1 MGFDATEAA
10 IVARFESQWSAL
22 QPEIPFTYD
31 NQGEADFITRG
42 SPWVRVTVLPGTR
55 TQVAMGSVRRW
66 RSLGIVTVQ
75 IFTPAGSGTGLAT
88 RLADTVRDIFE
99 GSTISGII
107 FRATSLT
114 RVEVDASWMQHNADT
129 PYQADELR

>member
-10 IVARFESQWSAL
+10 IVARFESQWRAL
-22 QPEIPFTYD
+22 QPNIPYAYD

-42 SPWVRVTVLPGTR
+42 AAWVRVTVLPGTS
-55 TQVAMGSVRRW
+55 TQVAMGTVRRW
-66 RSLGIVTVQ
+66 RRLGIVTVQ

-88 RLADTVRDIFE
+88 QLADTVRDIFE
-99 GSTISGII
+99 GFTISGII

-114 RVEVDASWMQHNADT
+114 RVEVDAAWMQHNADT

>member
-1 MGFDATEAA
+1 MGFDATEAT
-10 IVARFESQWSAL
+10 IVARFESQWSVS
-22 QPEIPFTYD
+22 QPKIPFTYD

-42 SPWVRVTVLPGTR
+42 EAWVRVTVLPGTS
-55 TQVAMGSVRRW
+55 TQVAMGTIRRW
-66 RSLGIVTVQ
+66 RRLGIVTIQ

-99 GSTISGII
+99 GRTISGII